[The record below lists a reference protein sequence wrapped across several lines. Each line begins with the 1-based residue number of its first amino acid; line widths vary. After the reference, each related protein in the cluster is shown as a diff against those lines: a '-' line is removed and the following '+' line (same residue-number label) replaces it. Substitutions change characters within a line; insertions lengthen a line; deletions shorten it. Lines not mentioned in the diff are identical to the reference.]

1 MKNGRLAIAIIITW
15 AALALAGCSSSQ
27 LQPAAAPQP
36 ASEVAPA
43 STPAAA
49 APSAQAIALTKAQ
62 IESQLLNLINQQ
74 REQNGLKP
82 LAIDPELE
90 RSAEAHS
97 AAMAKGGFVSVKG
110 AGEASLADRFD
121 QVGVRSDSVGENVL
135 TLPAADANLADQSL
149 KTWMAKDKAR
159 RNLLSPR
166 FERTG
171 FGIERSPGAVGEA
184 YVTEDFAH

>member
-1 MKNGRLAIAIIITW
+1 MKNGRLAIAIIMTW

-36 ASEVAPA
+36 ASEAAPA

-49 APSAQAIALTKAQ
+49 APSTQAIALTKAQ

-82 LAIDPELE
+82 FAIDPELE

-97 AAMAKGGFVSVKG
+97 AAMAKGGFVSVRG
-110 AGEASLADRFD
+110 AGEAPLADRFD
-121 QVGVRSDSVGENVL
+121 QVGVHSDSVGENVL
-135 TLPAADANLADQSL
+135 TLPAADAELADQSL

-171 FGIERSPGAVGEA
+171 FGIERSPGSVGEA

>member
-1 MKNGRLAIAIIITW
+1 MKNGRLAIAIIMTW
-15 AALALAGCSSSQ
+15 ALALAGCSSSK
-27 LQPAAAPQP
+27 LQPAAVPQS
-36 ASEVAPA
+36 ASEAAPA

-49 APSAQAIALTKAQ
+49 AQSTQAIALTKAQ

-121 QVGVRSDSVGENVL
+121 QVGVHSDAVGENVL